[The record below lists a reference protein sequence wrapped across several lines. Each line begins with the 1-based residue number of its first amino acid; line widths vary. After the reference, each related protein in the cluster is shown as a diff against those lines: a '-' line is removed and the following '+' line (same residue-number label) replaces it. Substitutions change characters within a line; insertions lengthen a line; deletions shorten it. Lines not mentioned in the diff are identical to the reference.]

1 MGSRGRPVRHQAAVV
16 LIALLAGWVVTL
28 LIAPL
33 LGAAHLKL
41 ADVFAGVPTARLI
54 FWHLRMPRVL
64 LAALAGGALAI
75 SGLVFQ
81 TLFHNPLAEPYTL
94 GVASGA
100 ALGAVLAIHLGA
112 AGLAG
117 SLPWVGVASFAGALT
132 ASLVVVLLAYAGE
145 RKRWGGG
152 GGLDTASLLL
162 AGVAVALTCSALI
175 LFVQY
180 VSDFHQTFT
189 MLRWMMGALS
199 VVGFGEV
206 LWLAPWVLGGF
217 VLLLFMRWDLN
228 LLLAGEEM
236 AAGRGLDVRRLRW
249 MLLFSVS
256 LMVGALVA
264 VVGPIGFVGLIVPH
278 WVRRILPAD
287 HLVLLPACF
296 LVGGA
301 FLVLS
306 DIAARTLLA
315 PAEIPVGILTAL
327 LGGPFFLWVLA
338 RRR

>member
-1 MGSRGRPVRHQAAVV
+1 M
-16 LIALLAGWVVTL
+16 IALLVGWALTL
-28 LIAPL
+28 LLAPL
-33 LGAAHLKL
+33 VGATHLNLGE
-41 ADVFAGVPTARLI
+41 VFGGNSTARLI
-54 FWHLRMPRVL
+54 FWQLRMPRVL
-64 LAALAGGALAI
+64 LAALVGGALAI

-112 AGLAG
+112 QSLAG
-117 SLPWVGVASFAGALT
+117 SLPWVGVASFTGAL
-132 ASLVVVLLAYAGE
+132 AAALVVVLLAFAGP
-145 RKRWGGG
+145 RRRQGRGA
-152 GGLDTASLLL
+152 GLDTTSLLL
-162 AGVAVALTCSALI
+162 AGVAVALTASALI

-189 MLRWMMGALS
+189 MLRWMMGALA
-199 VVGFGEV
+199 VVGYGEV
-206 LWLAPWVLGGF
+206 LWLAPWVVGG
-217 VLLLFMRWDLN
+217 LLLLLYLRWDLN

-236 AAGRGLDVRRLRW
+236 AAGRGLDVGRLRW
-249 MLLFSVS
+249 VLLVGVS

-278 WVRRILPAD
+278 WVRRLLPAD
-287 HLVLLPACF
+287 HLVLVPACF

-306 DIAARTLLA
+306 DLAARTLLA
-315 PAEIPVGILTAL
+315 PAEIPVGVLTAL
-327 LGGPFFLWVLA
+327 LGGPFFLWILA